1 MKKFF
6 FKYSALAW
14 VMLILVAVIFAVST
28 AINVYDA
35 VSFAGENTVKTVI
48 AIIVAAISLFVFAAV
63 VAAAVYGRY
72 VVKDNYLY
80 CRFGFFYTKTEI
92 AEIFQ
97 ITEFKAVNKLVMY
110 FQNEKYSVA
119 VISEKYYREFY
130 EALKSVNPKIL
141 YTIQS
146 AEEK

>member
-130 EALKSVNPKIL
+130 EALKSVNPNIL

>member
-1 MKKFF
+1 
-6 FKYSALAW
+6 
-14 VMLILVAVIFAVST
+14 MLILVAVIFAVST

-130 EALKSVNPKIL
+130 EALKSVNPNIL

>member
-1 MKKFF
+1 MKKFL

-14 VMLILVAVIFAVST
+14 VLIIIIAILFAAST

-35 VSFAGENTVKTVI
+35 VRFYGENSAKTVI
-48 AIIVAAISLFVFAAV
+48 AVIVAAISFFAFIAS

-72 VVKDNYLY
+72 VVKGNYLY
-80 CRFGFFYTKTEI
+80 CQFGFFYTKTDVN
-92 AEIFQ
+92 EIFQ
-97 ITEFKAVNKLVMY
+97 LTEFKSLNKLVMY
-110 FQNEKYSVA
+110 FKDEKYSVA

-130 EALKSVNPKIL
+130 EALKNVNPSII